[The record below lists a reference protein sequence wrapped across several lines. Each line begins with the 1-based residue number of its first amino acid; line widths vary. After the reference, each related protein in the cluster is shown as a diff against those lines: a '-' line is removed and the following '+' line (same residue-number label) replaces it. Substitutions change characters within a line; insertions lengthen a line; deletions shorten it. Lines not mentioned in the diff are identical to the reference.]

1 MGFRSDVA
9 IRLELPKGMKS
20 EDVLSKLGEFTNNDY
35 TNLFDSIKAKNI
47 TEDVECILLV
57 AESVKW
63 YGSYADVK
71 GVENFLNWF
80 EKEIDNNETLLDTN
94 NFYIGGKL
102 NFHFYGAYHFVRIG
116 EDLTDIE
123 EHQYGNLWDWIY
135 IIREIDLNF

>member
-1 MGFRSDVA
+1 MGYRSDVA

-20 EDVLSKLGEFTNNDY
+20 EDVLSKLGEFTNNEY
-35 TNLFDSIKAKNI
+35 TDIFNHIKTKNI
-47 TEDVECILLV
+47 TEDVECILLL

-63 YGSYADVK
+63 YSHYHDVK
-71 GVENFLNWF
+71 SIELFLNWF
-80 EKEIDNNETLLDTN
+80 EEEIDHNETLLDTN
-94 NFYIGGKL
+94 KFYIREK
-102 NFHFYGAYHFVRIG
+102 NYHFYGAYHFVRIG